1 MKFHW
6 HRFKSKATL
15 TKLAIYAIYAP
26 LSEWQA
32 TRVKCKQKFCASSTA
47 RLELMARDIAGRRK
61 ICISWGYYNDGN
73 KYLLSI
79 VASMFGGKI
88 SMKLFMN
95 SHSARDVWKETGRK
109 SGDIISKC
117 NSFIHSFTHGNRWC
131 ASFSS
136 KKYLRIFRV
145 TLDWLRE
152 SIWSRVSSYL
162 AVHNQ

>member
-6 HRFKSKATL
+6 LLIKSKETL

-47 RLELMARDIAGRRK
+47 LSSELMARDIAGRRK

-79 VASMFGGKI
+79 VASMFGGRI

-95 SHSARDVWKETGRK
+95 SHSARDVWEEKEWRYYK
-109 SGDIISKC
+109 QMQ
-117 NSFIHSFTHGNRWC
+117 FIHSFIHTRQSTVRFFFIPKISENFSIHAWL
-131 ASFSS
+131 ASRISLKSLLDLFSGS
-136 KKYLRIFRV
+136 
-145 TLDWLRE
+145 
-152 SIWSRVSSYL
+152 
-162 AVHNQ
+162 